1 MKEKD
6 RHNEIKR
13 LQARIMEGKWRFGS
27 WEEAHDKRVITL
39 DLLVHADEKIV
50 VQHEQEIG
58 SDLIA

>member
-1 MKEKD
+1 MKEKID
-6 RHNEIKR
+6 AMKLRGFRHVFWK
-13 LQARIMEGKWRFGS
+13 GKWRFGS

-39 DLLVHADEKIV
+39 DLLVHTDEKVV